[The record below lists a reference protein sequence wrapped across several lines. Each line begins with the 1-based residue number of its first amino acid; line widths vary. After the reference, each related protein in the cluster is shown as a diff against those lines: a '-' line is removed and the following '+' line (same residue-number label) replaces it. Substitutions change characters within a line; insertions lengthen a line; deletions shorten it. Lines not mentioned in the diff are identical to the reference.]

1 MSSTRVS
8 VVVPLTGQ
16 APELPSALE
25 AIDRYLQ
32 TTGFDFDVRVVDKRD
47 GRGWGAMLRRGVS
60 DASGSVIVVV
70 DAALRVPAAAI
81 GDAVAM
87 ITSGATD
94 VVFGSHDGR
103 DDERFR
109 LTRAL
114 LVSIV
119 PDPALHLMA
128 FSADA
133 ARLLFGEAKRDDGA
147 VGLELAYLANKY
159 GFRIE
164 RLNVHAPPSAMRT
177 FCGVRSLLAVAGIR
191 LTDRRNGYRAARRC
205 PICFSAE
212 VWNCAQIPGNIVRAC
227 SRCKCRYLNQFAE
240 EASTPV
246 RRVLRAHPPAADPL
260 DESHHSTVTRQ
271 MARQKT
277 SLRRLN
283 VLRKELAS
291 RARVLEIG
299 VRDGSFGAAAE
310 REFEY
315 VGLDPADAAARGAR
329 AKGLEVYC
337 ANLAAFV
344 NTGPAFDAITIF
356 HVFEN
361 MPDPHDALSRIKD
374 LLKPGGVLLLTTFDT
389 EGLLYLLTEQK
400 RMAHN
405 FRKHLILYSRSALIE
420 LLEHSGFEIAAVGP
434 DFEYRD
440 HKFLRHWI
448 ASRWPALARP
458 ARWMLKLL
466 PDPLLVS
473 SGSIRILAKR
483 RAGPPFGVRPI
494 RSVEATHAR

>member
-8 VVVPLTGQ
+8 VVVPLTG
-16 APELPSALE
+16 ASPELPTTLE
-25 AIDRYLQ
+25 MVEQYLA
-32 TTGFDFDVRVVDKRD
+32 TTGFDFDIRVVDRRD
-47 GRGWGAMLRRGVS
+47 GNGYGAMLRRGAA
-60 DASGSVIVVV
+60 DAGGSVIVII
-70 DAALRVPAAAI
+70 DPAMLFPVGAI

-94 VVFGSHDGR
+94 VVFGTHDGR
-103 DDERFR
+103 DEERYR
-109 LTRAL
+109 LLRAF
-114 LVSIV
+114 LVPII

-133 ARLLFGEAKRDDGA
+133 ARLLFSEAKRSDGA
-147 VGLELAYLANKY
+147 IDLEVAYLANKY

-164 RLNVHAPPSAMRT
+164 RLNVRTRPASMRT
-177 FCGVRSLLAVAGIR
+177 FGGVRGLAAVGGIR
-191 LTDRRNGYRAARRC
+191 LTDRKNGYRATRRC

-212 VWNCAQIPGNIVRAC
+212 VWSCAQIPGNIVRSC

-240 EASTPV
+240 EPSTPV
-246 RRVLRAHPPAADPL
+246 RRVLRAHTPVGDPL
-260 DESHHSTVTRQ
+260 DETAHSS

-277 SLRRLN
+277 GSRRLGLLRRQ
-283 VLRKELAS
+283 LAS
-291 RARVLEIG
+291 RARLLEIG
-299 VRDGSFGAAAE
+299 VRDGSFGAAAT

-315 VGLDPADAAARGAR
+315 VGIDPAETCARQAR

-337 ANLAAFV
+337 ANVAAFV
-344 NTGPAFDAITIF
+344 NTGPAFDAITLF

-361 MPDPHDALSRIKD
+361 MPDPHDALARMKD

-389 EGLLYLLTEQK
+389 EGLLYLLTERK
-400 RMAHN
+400 RMQHN

-420 LLEHSGFEIAAVGP
+420 LLEHSGFEIVSVSP

-448 ASRWPALARP
+448 GSRWPALVRLARI
-458 ARWMLKLL
+458 ALKLL

-483 RAGPPFGVRPI
+483 RAGPPVGVRPI
-494 RSVEATHAR
+494 RSAEPTHAR